1 VNSDEQERVAKVR
14 SLAEKNFLGVRGIGG
29 AAFQITAGA
38 RGRVV
43 CAGDLAAVEHW
54 LIRYNERID
63 AEVRRATRSQ
73 ADLELEEMTNAVAD
87 PGQPVVP
94 VDPRLAADHAAD
106 VETSVVVQC
115 AVITSQLGELS
126 ELLFRNPGALGDRDG
141 LRITEFTAVLR
152 QAADTLDGLLPG
164 R

>member
-1 VNSDEQERVAKVR
+1 VNSDEQERVARVR
-14 SLAEKNFLGVRGIGG
+14 SLAEKNFLGVRRIDD

-43 CAGDLAAVEHW
+43 CAGDLAAVERW
-54 LIRYNERID
+54 LLSYSERID

-73 ADLELEEMTNAVAD
+73 ADLELEEMTDAVAD
-87 PGQPVVP
+87 HEQAAVP
-94 VDPRLAADHAAD
+94 ADPRLAADRASD

-115 AVITSQLGELS
+115 AVITSQLGALS
-126 ELLFRNPGALGDRDG
+126 ELLFRNPGALADRDG